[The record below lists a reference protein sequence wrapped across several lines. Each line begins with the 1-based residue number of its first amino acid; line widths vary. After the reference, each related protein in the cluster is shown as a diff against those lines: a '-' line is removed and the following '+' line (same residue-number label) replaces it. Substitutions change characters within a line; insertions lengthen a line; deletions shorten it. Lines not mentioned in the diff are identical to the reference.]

1 MDRVHRYAPLSGV
14 AFVVLFAVGST
25 LWALDQPAIGADPSE
40 IVDFYRGTSARILV
54 GGSLSLVSIAPL
66 VWFGSILRDAL
77 TEAES
82 DHPTGLPLTAFGGIL
97 LVCAVGLGA
106 ETINM
111 VGAVRAEDDGGL
123 SPGAAQTYLDV
134 SSAFGYWSA
143 GAALAVVAAS
153 TAVVAIRTDR
163 ILSRRFAWATLAL
176 AAALM
181 TPVLITS
188 TGKFAFSLP
197 LLLLAAIS
205 ISIYRERL
213 SGSASPSP

>member
-14 AFVVLFAVGST
+14 AFVLLFVVGSA
-25 LWALDQPAIGADPSE
+25 LWGLEQPAIGADPRE
-40 IVDFYRGTSARILV
+40 IVDFYRGTSARILI
-54 GGSLSLVSIAPL
+54 GGSLSLVSIAFL
-66 VWFGSILRDAL
+66 AWFGSILRDAL

-82 DHPTGLPLTAFGGIL
+82 DHTTGLPLTAFGGIL

-134 SSAFGYWSA
+134 SSALGYWAA

-153 TAVVAIRTDR
+153 TALVAIRTGR
-163 ILSRRFAWATLAL
+163 ILPRRFAWATLAL

-181 TPVLITS
+181 TPVLITPA
-188 TGKFAFSLP
+188 GKFAFSLP

-205 ISIYRERL
+205 VSIYRERS
-213 SGSASPSP
+213 SG

>member
-123 SPGAAQTYLDV
+123 SPGA
-134 SSAFGYWSA
+134 SAFGYWSA